1 MARQVSHIISH
12 WYKLI
17 EGMQESPQKVY
28 TELYRAINQRE
39 LPKVKLSRVKHRES
53 GLFSPKREYFRI
65 RRKELIFDICA
76 APYGKSFF
84 VSWWLGE
91 SPGLFWIL
99 LYIPIIGPIFGLLI
113 WLFRRV
119 TYWRIDTALMF
130 QESVHSAVLEVIDEF
145 IKTGGLRVLTEDERK
160 PIMRELFKR

>member
-1 MARQVSHIISH
+1 MARKVTRIISH

-17 EGMQESPQKVY
+17 EGMQESPQNVY
-28 TELYRAINQRE
+28 SQLDQAITKRE

-53 GLFSPKREYFRI
+53 GLFSPKRVYFRV

-76 APYGKSFF
+76 APYAKGFF
-84 VSWWLGE
+84 ISWWLGE
-91 SPGLFWIL
+91 CPAIIWIL
-99 LYIPIIGPIFGLLI
+99 LYIPILGPLVM
-113 WLFRRV
+113 WLFRRE

-130 QESVHSAVLEVIDEF
+130 QESIRAAVLEVLDEL
-145 IKTGGLRVLTEDERK
+145 IKSQGLRALTEDERK